1 MCFTFNGELE
11 GVVGESFSGPFAG
24 RVVTQH
30 GLQMQRVLPE
40 LSEIL
45 WKKKHSLSTL
55 REAQQTPKTVLA
67 SPHFKRKQKER
78 LVILQSS
85 NRKKLSIDY
94 RRKRTRDTLSK
105 YIIQFDY
112 ELKTDNFKMQLY

>member
-1 MCFTFNGELE
+1 M
-11 GVVGESFSGPFAG
+11 VGESFSGPFAG

-78 LVILQSS
+78 LVILQIKQQENII
-85 NRKKLSIDY
+85 NRLQK
-94 RRKRTRDTLSK
+94 
-105 YIIQFDY
+105 
-112 ELKTDNFKMQLY
+112 KTDQRHAFKVYNTI